1 MWKRQQ
7 TCNSVAAAASV
18 LVLQAIPAMA
28 LFSSSEL
35 PKIGTM
41 KKKKIF
47 RHIKLMVA

>member
-41 KKKKIF
+41 KKKRF
-47 RHIKLMVA
+47 FVTLNLW